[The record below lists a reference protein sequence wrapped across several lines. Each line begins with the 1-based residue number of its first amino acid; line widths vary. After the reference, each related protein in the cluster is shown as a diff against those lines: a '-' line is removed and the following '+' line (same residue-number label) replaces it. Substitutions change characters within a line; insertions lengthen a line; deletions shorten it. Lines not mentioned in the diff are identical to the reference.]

1 VLLARRKN
9 EDLMAGILLFL
20 QLVTTTMSPETV
32 FSTINFIFIF
42 IFFPSL
48 TSYRQSHFMLEKRVI
63 TADPISLLSLFSRSS
78 SAGSLGLG
86 ERKRQ
91 YIMVAS

>member
-1 VLLARRKN
+1 MLLARRKN

-20 QLVTTTMSPETV
+20 QLVTTMSPETV
-32 FSTINFIFIF
+32 FSTINFFIF
-42 IFFPSL
+42 IFPSL

-63 TADPISLLSLFSRSS
+63 TADPISHLSLFSRSS
-78 SAGSLGLG
+78 SAGSSGLG

>member
-32 FSTINFIFIF
+32 FSTINFFIF
-42 IFFPSL
+42 IFPSL

-63 TADPISLLSLFSRSS
+63 TADPISHLSLFSRSS
-78 SAGSLGLG
+78 SAGSSGLG

>member
-42 IFFPSL
+42 FPSL

-63 TADPISLLSLFSRSS
+63 TADPISHLSLFSRSS